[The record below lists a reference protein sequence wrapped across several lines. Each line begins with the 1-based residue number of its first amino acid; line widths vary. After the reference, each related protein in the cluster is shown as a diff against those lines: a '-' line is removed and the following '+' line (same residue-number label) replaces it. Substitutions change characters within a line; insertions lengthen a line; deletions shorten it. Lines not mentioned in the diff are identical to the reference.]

1 MSASNLIRL
10 GALATMASGALFLA
24 GPLFFNLHF
33 LPGLSGRDQPV
44 LYLLFGASVV
54 AALLLVP
61 AGMAGF
67 HALQGHAYGRVGRAL
82 FWLVVGPLLVMLGGV
97 VFFTLGQ
104 AGDFLQASPPLV
116 WVVSGLSGVV
126 VGLASTAVGFA
137 LYGVAT
143 LQARVLPRWC
153 GVAFI
158 LAMPGAL
165 AAGILLARIIP
176 ESMFTSVFIVFGIVW
191 LALGHALW
199 ARREA
204 PASQQAR

>member
-1 MSASNLIRL
+1 MLIPEGSPGSFSYVL
-10 GALATMASGALFLA
+10 GSIVFI
-24 GPLFFNLHF
+24 
-33 LPGLSGRDQPV
+33 V
-44 LYLLFGASVV
+44 
-54 AALLLVP
+54 ALLLLLV
-61 AGMAGF
+61 GLAGF
-67 HALQGHAYGRVGRAL
+67 HALQKGNYGRIGRAGFYTIVAAASAQL
-82 FWLVVGPLLVMLGGV
+82 IAQVGLMFGSTALEFL
-97 VFFTLGQ
+97 
-104 AGDFLQASPPLV
+104 DFLGFL
-116 WVVSGLSGVV
+116 GVM
-126 VGLASTAVGFA
+126 VGLV